1 MKAATECVAAFVFGY
16 SPLHSIQDTMRQ
28 LSKVKTVPTLHDQ
41 PRRSN
46 TRKISPRRAAGPGRD
61 GTVSLRDVQGNAEVR
76 QFIGHTA
83 AVYAAAFSPNGQ
95 YVLTASDDM
104 TARLWE
110 AENGITGN
118 EPTCP
123 KP

>member
-1 MKAATECVAAFVFGY
+1 MKAATHSIAAFVFGY

-46 TRKISPRRAAGPGRD
+46 TRKYHLVARLGSRD

-83 AVYAAAFSPNGQ
+83 AVNAAAFSPNGQ

-104 TARLWE
+104 TARLWG
-110 AENGITGN
+110 AENGITDN